1 MTDYILLFVVAM
13 AGGLLAFSWPK
24 TNNGYYKLALVFAG
38 SYLFSITI
46 IHILPELFHGSEH
59 GSWLGVFVLA
69 GFFLQQIL
77 EYISKGIEHG
87 HLHVHEKGHKH
98 LESTAV
104 MAMLALSLHALL
116 EGSMLANGSA
126 NHDSNTLM
134 LGVLIHKAPEAF
146 ALISVLVCE
155 LSKRKSLFYLIAFA
169 LASPLGL
176 GLSRY
181 LMGSEILS
189 SGFFTFLFALV
200 CGNFLH
206 ISTTIVYE
214 SSSDHKF
221 NFRKTIV
228 AVAAAAVAVLGEMVM

>member
-1 MTDYILLFVVAM
+1 MMDYIYLLTVAF
-13 AGGLLAFSWPK
+13 AGGLLAFFWPK

-38 SYLFSITI
+38 SYLFSITV
-46 IHILPELFHGSEH
+46 IHILPELFHDSGH
-59 GSWLGVFVLA
+59 GSWVGVFVLI

-98 LESTAV
+98 LESTAI
-104 MAMLALSLHALL
+104 MAMLALSIHAVL
-116 EGSMLANGSA
+116 EGSMLSAGSA
-126 NHDSNTLM
+126 HHNANTL
-134 LGVLIHKAPEAF
+134 LWGVLIHKAPEAF
-146 ALISVLVCE
+146 ALMSVLVCE
-155 LSKRKSLFYLIAFA
+155 LSRKKSLIYLTAFA

-176 GLSRY
+176 ALSRY
-181 LMGSEILS
+181 LLNADLVS
-189 SGFFTFLFALV
+189 SQFFTFLFALV

-221 NFRKTIV
+221 NFKKTLV
-228 AVAAAAVAVLGEMVM
+228 AITGAGIAVLGEMIL

>member
-1 MTDYILLFVVAM
+1 MMDYVYLLIVALT
-13 AGGLLAFSWPK
+13 GGLLAFFWPK
-24 TNNGYYKLALVFAG
+24 NNNGYYKLALVFAG
-38 SYLFSITI
+38 SYLFSITV
-46 IHILPELFHGSEH
+46 IHILPELFHDSKH
-59 GSWLGVFVLA
+59 GSWIGVFVLA

-98 LESTAV
+98 VESTAV

-126 NHDSNTLM
+126 NHDANTLL

-146 ALISVLVCE
+146 ALVSVLVCE
-155 LSKRKSLFYLIAFA
+155 LSRKKSLFYLSAFA
-169 LASPLGL
+169 LASPIGL
-176 GLSRY
+176 ALSRY
-181 LMGSEILS
+181 LMGAEVLS
-189 SGFFTFLFALV
+189 SQVFTFLFALV

-221 NFRKTIV
+221 NFRKTLVAIAAAGV
-228 AVAAAAVAVLGEMVM
+228 AVVGEMIL

>member
-1 MTDYILLFVVAM
+1 MTEYLFLLIVALG
-13 AGGLLAFSWPK
+13 GGLLAFFWPK
-24 TNNGYYKLALVFAG
+24 NNNGYYKLALVFAG

-46 IHILPELFHGSEH
+46 IHILPELFHNSAH

-98 LESTAV
+98 MESTAV

-126 NHDSNTLM
+126 NHNANTL
-134 LGVLIHKAPEAF
+134 LFGVLIHKAPEAF
-146 ALISVLVCE
+146 ALVSVLVCE
-155 LSKRKSLFYLIAFA
+155 LSRKKSLFYLIAFA
-169 LASPLGL
+169 LASPVGL
-176 GLSRY
+176 GFSRY
-181 LMGSEILS
+181 LMKEEILS
-189 SGFFTFLFALV
+189 SQIFIFLFALV

-221 NFRKTIV
+221 NFKKTLV
-228 AVAAAAVAVLGEMVM
+228 AMAAAGVAVLGEMLM

>member
-1 MTDYILLFVVAM
+1 MTDYVLLFVVAM

-24 TNNGYYKLALVFAG
+24 NNNGYYKLALVFAG

-46 IHILPELFHGSEH
+46 IHILPELFHDSEH

-116 EGSMLANGSA
+116 EGSMLSNGSA

-155 LSKRKSLFYLIAFA
+155 LSRKKSLLYLLAFA

-181 LMGSEILS
+181 LMNSEMLS
-189 SGFFTFLFALV
+189 TGFFTFLFALV